1 MRNENNRKRARKE
14 RGFLS
19 GFVLVI
25 HVQSGLDGGEF
36 ALVDQ
41 TSRGQR
47 IAMKEVT
54 ACKRENKTWLGT
66 HIRTKQSILVCEF
79 WLQTRN
85 AWTTQ
90 SLLNTNQQQLCGAD
104 GKGEI
109 AACRPSPHRK
119 ISIYVGT
126 TSHWGAPGSAGK
138 ARPTAASCRIPAQSD
153 RNWLPKAW
161 TRCLIPQIKRVPSA
175 VPCWRP
181 GHGAG
186 GPARPLGLV
195 LRRTSPLPQ
204 CLCNMKLT
212 FQIPPPN
219 PSGGAAGLCFHP
231 CAASKHCFSHAW
243 AALLPAVLPDNT
255 GQVWARLGQAW
266 GSHCA
271 LLLVYSLTEPENF
284 ARCPVPCTVHGSHL
298 LERGTNTFS
307 YKEPWRPS
315 TLLQMLA
322 IAAILEVST
331 RCCRQKLALQVHRCV
346 LRGASPAGIH
356 KVPSGNIYQIR
367 PSAKI
372 WNNLV
377 SWSQQGLA
385 GSKAA

>member
-1 MRNENNRKRARKE
+1 MAKE
-14 RGFLS
+14 RSQPAGPHHAGKSAFT
-19 GFVLVI
+19 LVPPATEV
-25 HVQSGLDGGEF
+25 HRALLARPGL
-36 ALVDQ
+36 LLPP
-41 TSRGQR
+41 
-47 IAMKEVT
+47 VT
-54 ACKRENKTWLGT
+54 
-66 HIRTKQSILVCEF
+66 
-79 WLQTRN
+79 
-85 AWTTQ
+85 
-90 SLLNTNQQQLCGAD
+90 SLL
-104 GKGEI
+104 
-109 AACRPSPHRK
+109 
-119 ISIYVGT
+119 
-126 TSHWGAPGSAGK
+126 
-138 ARPTAASCRIPAQSD
+138 
-153 RNWLPKAW
+153 
-161 TRCLIPQIKRVPSA
+161 RVTETG
-175 VPCWRP
+175 CQRP
-181 GHGAG
+181 GHVALFH
-186 GPARPLGLV
+186 RLSVFHPLCHAEGLAMGLEV
-195 LRRTSPLPQ
+195 LQGRWAWCWVAPH
-204 CLCNMKLT
+204 LCPSVFAT
-212 FQIPPPN
+212 WSWHFRSASPPN

-284 ARCPVPCTVHGSHL
+284 ARCPVPCTMHGSHL

-331 RCCRQKLALQVHRCV
+331 RCCWQKLALQVHRCV

-372 WNNLV
+372 WNDLV

>member
-109 AACRPSPHRK
+109 AACRPSPRRK
-119 ISIYVGT
+119 ISIYIGT

-138 ARPTAASCRIPAQSD
+138 ARPTAASCHIPAQSD
-153 RNWLPKAW
+153 RNRLPKAW
-161 TRCLIPQIKRVPSA
+161 TRCLIPQIERVPSA

-195 LRRTSPLPQ
+195 LRHTSPLPQ

-212 FQIPPPN
+212 FQIRPPPTHLEVLQ
-219 PSGGAAGLCFHP
+219 GF
-231 CAASKHCFSHAW
+231 ASIHV
-243 AALLPAVLPDNT
+243 LLPSTAFHMHEQPCCQLCSQIT
-255 GQVWARLGQAW
+255 QVKSEQGW
-266 GSHCA
+266 GK
-271 LLLVYSLTEPENF
+271 PEV
-284 ARCPVPCTVHGSHL
+284 RTVPCFWFTASQNQ
-298 LERGTNTFS
+298 R
-307 YKEPWRPS
+307 
-315 TLLQMLA
+315 TLLGALCPAPCM
-322 IAAILEVST
+322 AAIFWKEAPTHFLTKNHEDP
-331 RCCRQKLALQVHRCV
+331 ALF
-346 LRGASPAGIH
+346 
-356 KVPSGNIYQIR
+356 
-367 PSAKI
+367 
-372 WNNLV
+372 
-377 SWSQQGLA
+377 
-385 GSKAA
+385 SKCWR

>member
-1 MRNENNRKRARKE
+1 MAKE
-14 RGFLS
+14 RSQPAGPHHAGKSAFT
-19 GFVLVI
+19 LVPPATEV
-25 HVQSGLDGGEF
+25 HRALLARPGL
-36 ALVDQ
+36 LLPP
-41 TSRGQR
+41 
-47 IAMKEVT
+47 VT
-54 ACKRENKTWLGT
+54 
-66 HIRTKQSILVCEF
+66 
-79 WLQTRN
+79 
-85 AWTTQ
+85 
-90 SLLNTNQQQLCGAD
+90 SLL
-104 GKGEI
+104 
-109 AACRPSPHRK
+109 
-119 ISIYVGT
+119 
-126 TSHWGAPGSAGK
+126 
-138 ARPTAASCRIPAQSD
+138 
-153 RNWLPKAW
+153 
-161 TRCLIPQIKRVPSA
+161 RVTETG
-175 VPCWRP
+175 CQRP
-181 GHGAG
+181 GHVALFH
-186 GPARPLGLV
+186 RLSVFHPLCHAEGLAMGLEV
-195 LRRTSPLPQ
+195 LQGRWAWCWGTPH
-204 CLCNMKLT
+204 LCPSVFAT
-212 FQIPPPN
+212 WSWHFRSASPPN

-284 ARCPVPCTVHGSHL
+284 ARCPVPCTMHGSHL

-322 IAAILEVST
+322 IAAVLEVST
-331 RCCRQKLALQVHRCV
+331 RCCWQKLALQVHRCV

-372 WNNLV
+372 WNDLV

>member
-1 MRNENNRKRARKE
+1 M
-14 RGFLS
+14 L
-19 GFVLVI
+19 
-25 HVQSGLDGGEF
+25 
-36 ALVDQ
+36 
-41 TSRGQR
+41 
-47 IAMKEVT
+47 
-54 ACKRENKTWLGT
+54 
-66 HIRTKQSILVCEF
+66 
-79 WLQTRN
+79 
-85 AWTTQ
+85 
-90 SLLNTNQQQLCGAD
+90 
-104 GKGEI
+104 
-109 AACRPSPHRK
+109 
-119 ISIYVGT
+119 
-126 TSHWGAPGSAGK
+126 
-138 ARPTAASCRIPAQSD
+138 
-153 RNWLPKAW
+153 KAW
-161 TRCLIPQIKRVPSA
+161 PWGWRSCKAAGPGAEAHLTSA
-175 VPCWRP
+175 PVSLQHEVDISDP
-181 GHGAG
+181 
-186 GPARPLGLV
+186 
-195 LRRTSPLPQ
+195 
-204 CLCNMKLT
+204 
-212 FQIPPPN
+212 PPPN
-219 PSGGAAGLCFHP
+219 PSGGATGLCFHP

-284 ARCPVPCTVHGSHL
+284 ARCPVPCTMHGSHL

-331 RCCRQKLALQVHRCV
+331 RCCWQKLALQVHRCV
-346 LRGASPAGIH
+346 LRGASPAAIH

-372 WNNLV
+372 WNDLV